1 MTMKQPYLKTF
12 KRHQRFFFF
21 VCVNKTNFI
30 EIKTIEHF
38 HSIDQEGI
46 MLITQQNLELY
57 NESSK
62 NDIHYSPEP
71 YNKDGIKK
79 YKITKQTTTE
89 TTKTQQQG
97 KINK

>member
-1 MTMKQPYLKTF
+1 
-12 KRHQRFFFF
+12 
-21 VCVNKTNFI
+21 
-30 EIKTIEHF
+30 
-38 HSIDQEGI
+38 

-57 NESSK
+57 NENSK